1 MVLLFSYR
9 AKLSFKIIGIYIAQ
23 IEYRRLDFYLE
34 EVKIGAQGVT
44 DSPLCLISKPIY
56 LVFLA

>member
-1 MVLLFSYR
+1 MVLLFSYG
-9 AKLSFKIIGIYIAQ
+9 AKLSFNIIGIYIGQ
-23 IEYRRLDFYLE
+23 TEYRRLDFYLE

-44 DSPLCLISKPIY
+44 DSPFRLISEPVY